1 MVVGAFP
8 PAQAELFGG
17 VLTTCRALLD
27 SSFPTSFDLTLID
40 STQVSNPPPKFWY
53 RAYLAGKRFAR
64 FVKTLLLSHPDAVL
78 LFTSD
83 GASIIEKGAMAW
95 VCRLAGTPSFM
106 FPRSSQIIDTVERSK
121 VRKLWVK
128 MAMRGANHVLCQ
140 GPGFEAFTR
149 HIMGFKA
156 ERTLVIEN
164 WSATLSLLDIGERR
178 SRVPNTTPT
187 LVFLAWLEKS
197 KGIFELLQVI
207 ERLKKQH
214 QKLRLIIAGRGH
226 AEDEARAY
234 VIAHGL
240 QDHVEF
246 VGWVL
251 GDAKESLLK
260 NADVLVLP
268 SWMEGFPNAVIEA
281 MAAKLAVVVTSVGT
295 VPDLLT
301 DGQEALLIPPK
312 DVQALACAIERLLL
326 DVQFRS
332 ELAERG
338 HAFAKSKFA
347 VERGVEK
354 LTQAIHMAIAERQQS
369 PRGKFQRLLRC
380 AVGRKAKS
388 SASADGHG

>member
-1 MVVGAFP
+1 MVIGAFP
-8 PAQAELFGG
+8 PANAELFGG

-27 SSFPTSFDLTLID
+27 SSFPSSFDLILID

-53 RAYLAGKRFAR
+53 RALLASKRFGR
-64 FVKTLLLSHPDAVL
+64 FVKALVSNQPDAVL

-95 VCRLAGTPSFM
+95 VCRLVGTPSFM
-106 FPRSSQIIDTVERSK
+106 FPRSSQIIDTVERSLL
-121 VRKLWVK
+121 RKLWVK
-128 MAMRGANHVLCQ
+128 LAMRGANHVLCQ
-140 GPGFEAFTR
+140 GPGFEDFVR

-164 WSATLSLLDIGERR
+164 WSATLSLLEIGERR
-178 SRVPNTTPT
+178 SRVPSTRPT

-207 ERLKKQH
+207 KRLVNH
-214 QKLRLIIAGRGH
+214 HDLRLVIAGRGH
-226 AEDEARAY
+226 AEDDAKAY

-240 QDHVEF
+240 QDRVEF
-246 VGWVL
+246 VGWVI
-251 GDAKESLLK
+251 GDAKETLLK
-260 NADVLVLP
+260 NGDILVLP
-268 SWMEGFPNAVIEA
+268 SWTEGFPNAVIEA
-281 MAAKLAVVVTSVGT
+281 MAAKLAVVVTAVGA

-312 DVQALACAIERLLL
+312 DAVALGNAIERLLRDSGL
-326 DVQFRS
+326 RI

-338 HAFAKSKFA
+338 HAFAKGKFA

-354 LTQAIHMAIAERQQS
+354 LTHAIDIAIAKRRMS
-369 PRGKFQRLLRC
+369 KVGTVRRLLLS
-380 AVGRKAKS
+380 AIGRKAKS
-388 SASADGHG
+388 SASAAGHV